1 MDAGVVAN
9 FRPKAYASRMAA
21 ERVKTGAKP
30 PGAFEISRLPVARAT
45 AAAEGRAGPSA
56 ASALLSDAPWHR
68 PRRASLHPAQR
79 RSQRRLTPFFSN
91 LLALAKRILAAVL
104 VGGAAAL
111 AAAEQ
116 SAVFRARGADARL
129 FDQYDNDGY
138 SLEVSA
144 GANGSV
150 ELRVRVSDSPLA
162 STAPFPT
169 RERSRAAR
177 VAAPDRDA
185 FARDLAA
192 GSQTEAQAVQRILLG
207 LAARVAY
214 DPDRLRRQ
222 DPGAVF
228 SSGRAY
234 CVGFAELAVD
244 LLGRAGI
251 SARTV
256 QGVLAT
262 EPGADG
268 YEARIGGAFHR
279 WIEVYYPDRGYV
291 FSDPVSSVNG
301 VDARYVAFSRRAWT
315 RPQNLALTAL
325 SRTGELSYPA
335 LRVGNR
341 TIRIRATTPESAAR

>member
-1 MDAGVVAN
+1 
-9 FRPKAYASRMAA
+9 
-21 ERVKTGAKP
+21 VKGT
-30 PGAFEISRLPVARAT
+30 
-45 AAAEGRAGPSA
+45 
-56 ASALLSDAPWHR
+56 
-68 PRRASLHPAQR
+68 
-79 RSQRRLTPFFSN
+79 
-91 LLALAKRILAAVL
+91 LAAIVL
-104 VGGAAAL
+104 AGAAAAL
-111 AAAEQ
+111 TASEQ
-116 SAVFRARGADARL
+116 SAVYRARGADARL

-144 GANGSV
+144 GAEGSV
-150 ELRVRVSDSPLA
+150 ELKVRVSDSPLA
-162 STAPFPT
+162 SAAPFPT
-169 RERSRAAR
+169 GDRREAPR

-185 FARDLAA
+185 FARNLAA
-192 GSQTEAQAVQRILLG
+192 GSRTEAEAVRRILLG

-228 SSGRAY
+228 STGRAY

-244 LLGRAGI
+244 LLGRVGI

-268 YEARIGGAFHR
+268 YEARLGGSFHR

-291 FSDPVSSVNG
+291 FSDPLSSVNG

-325 SRTGELSYPA
+325 SRTGDLSYSTVRA
-335 LRVGNR
+335 GDKTLRVR
-341 TIRIRATTPESAAR
+341 TTTPDPAAR

>member
-1 MDAGVVAN
+1 V
-9 FRPKAYASRMAA
+9 K
-21 ERVKTGAKP
+21 RV
-30 PGAFEISRLPVARAT
+30 
-45 AAAEGRAGPSA
+45 
-56 ASALLSDAPWHR
+56 
-68 PRRASLHPAQR
+68 
-79 RSQRRLTPFFSN
+79 
-91 LLALAKRILAAVL
+91 LAVFLF
-104 VGGAAAL
+104 GGAAAL
-111 AAAEQ
+111 GASEQ
-116 SAVFRARGADARL
+116 SAVYRAVGADARL

-150 ELRVRVSDSPLA
+150 ELKVRVSDSPLA
-162 STAPFPT
+162 SNAPFPA
-169 RERSRAAR
+169 RERPRAAR

-185 FARDLAA
+185 FARGLAA
-192 GSQTEAQAVQRILLG
+192 GSRTEAEAVRRVLLG

-244 LLGRAGI
+244 LLARIGI
-251 SARTV
+251 AARTV
-256 QGVLAT
+256 QGVLTT

-268 YEARIGGAFHR
+268 YEANIGGAFHR

-291 FSDPVSSVNG
+291 FSDPLSSVNG

-315 RPQNLALTAL
+315 RPHNLALTAL
-325 SRTGELSYPA
+325 SRTGDLSYDTLRA
-335 LRVGNR
+335 GDKTLRV
-341 TIRIRATTPESAAR
+341 RATSPEAAAR